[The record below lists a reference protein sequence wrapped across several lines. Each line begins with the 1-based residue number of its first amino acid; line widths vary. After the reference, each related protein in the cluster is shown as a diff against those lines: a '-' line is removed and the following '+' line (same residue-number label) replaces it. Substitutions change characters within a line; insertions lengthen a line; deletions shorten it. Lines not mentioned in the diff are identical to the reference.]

1 MADYTVNAPQ
11 RPRGNRAQSWEYRL
25 YFSVIFLLAL
35 VTGLITWSWRLV
47 TTGRLPAL
55 GPVGRA
61 LKDAHVIAPI
71 IFRS

>member
-1 MADYTVNAPQ
+1 MADYTVNAP
-11 RPRGNRAQSWEYRL
+11 RPRNERAQNWEYGL
-25 YFSVIFLLAL
+25 YFGVIFVLAL
-35 VTGLITWSWRLV
+35 VTGVLTWSWRVV

-61 LKDAHVIAPI
+61 LKDASVIAPI

>member
-1 MADYTVNAPQ
+1 MADYTVNAPH
-11 RPRGNRAQSWEYRL
+11 RPRESRATKWEYRL
-25 YFSVIFLLAL
+25 YFSVIFFLAL
-35 VTGLITWSWRLV
+35 ATGLLTWSWRLI

>member
-1 MADYTVNAPQ
+1 MADYTVNAP
-11 RPRGNRAQSWEYRL
+11 RPRAERARAWEYKL

-35 VTGLITWSWRLV
+35 ATGVLTWSWRVV
-47 TTGRLPAL
+47 TTGRLPRL

-61 LKDAHVIAPI
+61 LKDASVIAPI